1 MTDAASIRNMAAV
14 AAGNLVMVTAPTF
27 YVVRSVWRMLSF
39 HPTTHT
45 TRGGDPD
52 RRPMT
57 IQIAAAAR
65 SGSGRFLAG
74 DTSAEAV
81 FTREDLSEEQL
92 LFGRA
97 AEEFMRTEVLPR
109 AAELYNKD
117 WVLTR
122 ELIRKAADRDF
133 TRLEIPEAY
142 GGLGLDKVSTA
153 CVGEQLSLNPSFAG
167 SLGAHTSIGTL
178 PIVYFG
184 NAAQREKYLPRLAN
198 GELIGAFAL
207 TEPEAGS
214 DALSA
219 RTTATLTPD
228 GKHYSLRGQKLWIT
242 NGAFADIF
250 TVFAKVD
257 GKQFTAFIV
266 ERGMGVLNGSDE
278 HKLGLDGSST
288 TALMFDDVKV
298 PVENVLGTIGE
309 GHKVA
314 FNILHF
320 GRVKLGTRN
329 IGGAKQ
335 ALTGAVRYAIGRK
348 QYCQSFVSFGLIYHK
363 IDEMAVRCFVGDAM
377 VFRALGE
384 VDDALGRVDGNDLP
398 AVMKTIEEFAIE
410 CSINKVWSSEALAYV
425 VDEALQVYGGNGY
438 SREFPAE
445 RAYRDARITR
455 IYEGTNEINRLIV
468 GTRLAKSAAVAPAMA
483 DAARGAGSV
492 DGSLLARAKALTLW
506 LFAQAIAKYG
516 KDFSK
521 EQEVVSRLADIAIE
535 VYALESAILR
545 SEKITARGGSH
556 AEVAADIVRVFASD
570 SVDRLFHAGKNALSA
585 IAEPNAG
592 AAIEKLHMLLHD
604 APVDTVAARRRIAA
618 VIIEA
623 GRYPL

>member
-1 MTDAASIRNMAAV
+1 MTVQLDAAPR
-14 AAGNLVMVTAPTF
+14 AGN
-27 YVVRSVWRMLSF
+27 
-39 HPTTHT
+39 
-45 TRGGDPD
+45 
-52 RRPMT
+52 
-57 IQIAAAAR
+57 
-65 SGSGRFLAG
+65 GRFLAA
-74 DTSAEAV
+74 DTSPDAA

-122 ELIRKAADRDF
+122 ELIKKAADRDF

-153 CVGEQLSLNPSFAG
+153 CVGEMLSLNPSFAG

-184 NAAQREKYLPRLAN
+184 NAEQRAKYLPRLAN

-219 RTTATLTPD
+219 RTTATLTAD
-228 GKHYSLRGQKLWIT
+228 GKFYSLRGQKLWIT
-242 NGAFADIF
+242 NGGFADIF

-257 GKQFTAFIV
+257 GTHFTAFIV
-266 ERGMGVLNGSDE
+266 ERGFGVLNGADE

-298 PVENVLGTIGE
+298 PVENVLGTVGE

-314 FNILHF
+314 FNILNF

-335 ALTGAVRYAIGRK
+335 ALTAAVKYAIGRK
-348 QYCQSFVSFGLIYHK
+348 QFGQSIASFGLIKHK
-363 IDEMAVRCFVGDAM
+363 IAEMAIRCFVGDAM
-377 VFRALGE
+377 VFRALGD
-384 VDDALGRVDGNDLP
+384 VDDALNKVDANDLP

-468 GTRLAKSAAVAPAMA
+468 GTRVAKSAAVAPAMV
-483 DAARGAGSV
+483 DAAGQDRT
-492 DGSLLARAKALTLW
+492 DGTLLSRAKALTLS
-506 LFAQAIAKYG
+506 LFAQATQKYG
-516 KDFSK
+516 KEFSK
-521 EQEVVSRLADIAIE
+521 EQEVVSRLADMAIE

-545 SEKITARGGSH
+545 SEKIGARGGSY
-556 AEVAADIVRVFASD
+556 AELASDMVRVFACD
-570 SVDRLFHAGKNALSA
+570 SVDRLHHSAKNALSA
-585 IAEPNAG
+585 IAGEEAG
-592 AAIEKLHMLLHD
+592 PGIERVHRFLHQ
-604 APVDTVAARRRIAA
+604 APVNTVAARRRIADA
-618 VIIEA
+618 VIEA
-623 GRYPL
+623 TRYPL

>member
-1 MTDAASIRNMAAV
+1 
-14 AAGNLVMVTAPTF
+14 
-27 YVVRSVWRMLSF
+27 
-39 HPTTHT
+39 
-45 TRGGDPD
+45 
-52 RRPMT
+52 MT
-57 IQIAAAAR
+57 IQIEAGIRGGA
-65 SGSGRFLAG
+65 GRFLAG
-74 DTSAEAV
+74 DTPAAAV
-81 FTREDLSEEQL
+81 FTREDLSDEQL

-153 CVGEQLSLNPSFAG
+153 CVGEHLSLNPSFAG

-184 NAAQREKYLPRLAN
+184 NDAQRAKYLPRLAN

-242 NGAFADIF
+242 NGGFADIF

-257 GKQFTAFIV
+257 GKHFTAFIV
-266 ERGMGVLNGSDE
+266 ERGMGVVNGSDE

-314 FNILHF
+314 FNILNF

-348 QYCQSFVSFGLIYHK
+348 QFGQSIASFGLIKHK
-363 IDEMAVRCFVGDAM
+363 IAEMAVRCFVGDAM

-384 VDDALGRVDGNDLP
+384 VDDALNKVDGNDLP

-468 GTRLAKSAAVAPAMA
+468 GTRLAKSAALA
-483 DAARGAGSV
+483 GAIQEATGIDSAH
-492 DGSLLARAKALTLW
+492 GTLLARAKQLTLW
-506 LFAQAIAKYG
+506 LFGQAAHKYG
-516 KDFSK
+516 KAFST
-521 EQEVVSRLADIAIE
+521 EQEVASRLADMAIE
-535 VYALESAILR
+535 IYALESAMLR
-545 SEKITARGGSH
+545 ADKIEARGGSYS
-556 AEVAADIVRVFASD
+556 AVAADMVRVFASD
-570 SVDRLFHAGKNALSA
+570 SVDRLTHAAKNALSA
-585 IAEPNAG
+585 IAESE
-592 AAIEKLHMLLHD
+592 AAAAMEKVHALLHQP
-604 APVDTVAARRRIAA
+604 PVDTIAARRRIADA
-618 VIIEA
+618 IIEA
-623 GRYPL
+623 NRYPL

>member
-1 MTDAASIRNMAAV
+1 
-14 AAGNLVMVTAPTF
+14 
-27 YVVRSVWRMLSF
+27 
-39 HPTTHT
+39 
-45 TRGGDPD
+45 
-52 RRPMT
+52 MT
-57 IQIAAAAR
+57 IQIDAAVR
-65 SGSGRFLAG
+65 GGGRFLV
-74 DTSAEAV
+74 AETPADAV
-81 FTREDLSEEQL
+81 FTREDLSDEQL

-97 AEEFMRTEVLPR
+97 AEDFMRTEVLPR
-109 AAELYNKD
+109 VAELYNKD

-153 CVGEQLSLNPSFAG
+153 CVGEQLSINPSFAG

-184 NAAQREKYLPRLAN
+184 NAEQREKYLPRLAS

-219 RTTATLTPD
+219 RTTATLTSD
-228 GKHYSLRGQKLWIT
+228 GRHYSLRGQKLWIT
-242 NGAFADIF
+242 NGGFADIF

-257 GKQFTAFIV
+257 GKHFTAFIV
-266 ERGMGVLNGSDE
+266 ERGMGVISGSDE

-314 FNILHF
+314 FNILNF

-329 IGGAKQ
+329 IGSGKQ
-335 ALTGAVRYAIGRK
+335 ALTGAVRYAVGRK
-348 QYCQSFVSFGLIYHK
+348 QFGQSIASFGLIKHK
-363 IDEMAVRCFVGDAM
+363 IAEMAVRCFVGDAM

-384 VDDALGRVDGNDLP
+384 VDEALARVDGNDLP
-398 AVMKTIEEFAIE
+398 TVMKTIEEFAIE

-468 GTRLAKSAAVAPAMA
+468 GTRLAKSAAL
-483 DAARGAGSV
+483 AAAIDSAGGV
-492 DGSLLARAKALTLW
+492 DGANGTLLSRAKRLTLS
-506 LFAQAIAKYG
+506 LFGQATKQYG
-516 KDFSK
+516 KGFSS
-521 EQEVVSRLADIAIE
+521 EQEVVSRLADMAID
-535 VYALESAILR
+535 VYALESATLR
-545 SEKITARGGSH
+545 AGKIAARGGSY
-556 AEVAADIVRVFASD
+556 AGVAADMVRVFESD
-570 SVDRLFHAGKNALSA
+570 TVDRLTHAAKNAVSA
-585 IAEPNAG
+585 IDADAG
-592 AAIEKLHMLLHD
+592 RAIANVHAVLHH
-604 APVDTVAARRRIAA
+604 APIDTIAARRRIADA
-618 VIIEA
+618 IIEA
-623 GRYPL
+623 NRYPL

>member
-1 MTDAASIRNMAAV
+1 
-14 AAGNLVMVTAPTF
+14 
-27 YVVRSVWRMLSF
+27 
-39 HPTTHT
+39 
-45 TRGGDPD
+45 
-52 RRPMT
+52 MT
-57 IQIAAAAR
+57 IQIDAAVR
-65 SGSGRFLAG
+65 SGSGRFLAVE
-74 DTSAEAV
+74 TPAEAV

-266 ERGMGVLNGSDE
+266 ERGMGVVNGSDE

-314 FNILHF
+314 FNILNF

-348 QYCQSFVSFGLIYHK
+348 QFGQSIASFGLIKHK
-363 IDEMAVRCFVGDAM
+363 IAEMGVRCFVGDAM

-384 VDDALGRVDGNDLP
+384 VDAALGKVDGNDLP
-398 AVMKTIEEFAIE
+398 NVMKTIEEFAIE

-468 GTRLAKSAAVAPAMA
+468 GTRLAKSPALAVAIDGANA
-483 DAARGAGSV
+483 IDAA
-492 DGSLLARAKALTLW
+492 DGKLLARAKHLTLW
-506 LFAQAIAKYG
+506 LFGQAVKKYG
-516 KDFSK
+516 KGFSS
-521 EQEVVSRLADIAIE
+521 EQEVVSRLADMAIE

-545 SEKITARGGSH
+545 ADKIVTRGGGH
-556 AEVAADIVRVFASD
+556 TGLATDMVRVFASD
-570 SVDRLFHAGKNALSA
+570 SVDRLAHAAKNALSA
-585 IAEPNAG
+585 IAADDAG
-592 AAIEKLHMLLHD
+592 AAIEKVQTLLHH
-604 APVDTVAARRRIAA
+604 APVDTIATRRRIANA
-618 VIIEA
+618 IIEA
-623 GRYPL
+623 NRYPL

>member
-1 MTDAASIRNMAAV
+1 MTLQLDARA
-14 AAGNLVMVTAPTF
+14 
-27 YVVRSVWRMLSF
+27 
-39 HPTTHT
+39 
-45 TRGGDPD
+45 RG
-52 RRPMT
+52 
-57 IQIAAAAR
+57 
-65 SGSGRFLAG
+65 SNGRFLVA
-74 DTSAEAV
+74 DTAPSAA

-109 AAELYNKD
+109 VAELYNKD

-122 ELIRKAADRDF
+122 ELIKKAADRDF

-198 GELIGAFAL
+198 GDLIGAFAL

-228 GKHYSLRGQKLWIT
+228 GRDYSLRGQKLWIT

-257 GKQFTAFIV
+257 GKHFTAFIV
-266 ERGMGVLNGSDE
+266 ERGMGVINGSDE

-309 GHKVA
+309 GHRVA
-314 FNILHF
+314 FNILNF

-335 ALTGAVRYAIGRK
+335 ALTAAVRYAIGRK
-348 QYCQSFVSFGLIYHK
+348 QFGQSIANFGLVKHK
-363 IDEMAVRCFVGDAM
+363 IAEMGVRCFVGDAM
-377 VFRALGE
+377 VFRALGD
-384 VDDALGRVDGNDLP
+384 VDDALGGVDGNDLP
-398 AVMKTIEEFAIE
+398 KVMKTIEEFAIE

-468 GTRLAKSAAVAPAMA
+468 GTRLAKSPVLAASIE
-483 DAARGAGSV
+483 GAGAI
-492 DGSLLARAKALTLW
+492 DGADGTLLARAKHLTLS
-506 LFAQAIAKYG
+506 LFGQAAKKYG
-516 KDFSK
+516 KGFSS
-521 EQEVVSRLADIAIE
+521 EQEVVSRLADMAIE
-535 VYALESAILR
+535 IYALESAMLR
-545 SEKITARGGSH
+545 ADKIGARNGSY
-556 AEVAADIVRVFASD
+556 AAVAAEMVGVFASD
-570 SVDRLFHAGKNALSA
+570 SVDRLTHATKNVLSA
-585 IAEPNAG
+585 ITAADAA
-592 AAIEKLHMLLHD
+592 AAIQQVHTLLHQ
-604 APVDTVAARRRIAA
+604 APIDTIAARRRIADA
-618 VIIEA
+618 IIEA
-623 GRYPL
+623 KRYPL

>member
-1 MTDAASIRNMAAV
+1 MTLRIDA
-14 AAGNLVMVTAPTF
+14 G
-27 YVVRSVWRMLSF
+27 VR
-39 HPTTHT
+39 
-45 TRGGDPD
+45 RG
-52 RRPMT
+52 
-57 IQIAAAAR
+57 A
-65 SGSGRFLAG
+65 GRFLAA
-74 DTSAEAV
+74 DTSAAAV

-242 NGAFADIF
+242 NGGFADIF

-257 GKQFTAFIV
+257 GKHFTAFIV
-266 ERGMGVLNGSDE
+266 ERGMGVVNGSDE

-314 FNILHF
+314 FNILNF

-348 QYCQSFVSFGLIYHK
+348 QFGQSIASFGLVKHK
-363 IDEMAVRCFVGDAM
+363 IAEMGVRCFVGDAM
-377 VFRALGE
+377 VFRALGD
-384 VDDALGRVDGNDLP
+384 VDDALNQVDANDLP
-398 AVMKTIEEFAIE
+398 LVMKTIEDFAIE

-468 GTRLAKSAAVAPAMA
+468 GTRLAKSPAIA
-483 DAARGAGSV
+483 DAVQEAARDIDAAHGT
-492 DGSLLARAKALTLW
+492 LLARAKHLTLW
-506 LFAQAIAKYG
+506 LIAEATRKYG
-516 KDFSK
+516 KAFSS
-521 EQEVVSRLADIAIE
+521 EQEVASRLADMAMEI
-535 VYALESAILR
+535 YALESAILR
-545 SEKITARGGSH
+545 ADKINARGGSY
-556 AEVAADIVRVFASD
+556 AAVAADMVRVFASD
-570 SVDRLFHAGKNALSA
+570 SVDRLAHAAKNALSA
-585 IAEPNAG
+585 IAEPHAG
-592 AAIEKLHMLLHD
+592 AALEKVHTLLHH
-604 APVDTVAARRRIAA
+604 APVDTIAARRRIADA
-618 VIIEA
+618 IIEA
-623 GRYPL
+623 TRYPL

>member
-1 MTDAASIRNMAAV
+1 MTLQLDAGPR
-14 AAGNLVMVTAPTF
+14 AGN
-27 YVVRSVWRMLSF
+27 
-39 HPTTHT
+39 
-45 TRGGDPD
+45 
-52 RRPMT
+52 
-57 IQIAAAAR
+57 
-65 SGSGRFLAG
+65 GRFLAA
-74 DTSAEAV
+74 DTAPDAA

-92 LFGRA
+92 MFGRA

-109 AAELYNKD
+109 AADLYNKD

-122 ELIRKAADRDF
+122 ELIKQAADRDF

-153 CVGEQLSLNPSFAG
+153 CVGEMLSLNPSFAG

-184 NAAQREKYLPRLAN
+184 NAEQRAKYLPRLAN

-214 DALSA
+214 DALAA

-228 GKHYSLRGQKLWIT
+228 GRFYSLRGQKLWIT
-242 NGAFADIF
+242 NGGFADIF

-257 GKQFTAFIV
+257 GKLFTAFIV
-266 ERGMGVLNGSDE
+266 ERGFGVINGADE

-298 PVENVLGTIGE
+298 PVENVLGTVGE

-314 FNILHF
+314 FNILNF

-335 ALTGAVRYAIGRK
+335 ALTGAVKYAIGRR
-348 QYCQSFVSFGLIYHK
+348 QFGQSIANFGLIKHK
-363 IDEMAVRCFVGDAM
+363 IAEMAIRCFVGDAM
-377 VFRALGE
+377 VFRALGD
-384 VDDALGRVDGNDLP
+384 VDAALNKVDAGDLP
-398 AVMKTIEEFAIE
+398 SVMKTIEEFAIE

-483 DAARGAGSV
+483 DAAAHDRALPSGAVAKEG
-492 DGSLLARAKALTLW
+492 DGTLLARAKSLTLS
-506 LFAQAIAKYG
+506 LFAQATQHYG

-521 EQEVVSRLADIAIE
+521 EQEVVSRLADLAIE

-545 SEKITARGGSH
+545 SDKIAARGSSH
-556 AEVAADIVRVFASD
+556 AGLAADMVRVFACD
-570 SVDRLFHAGKNALSA
+570 SVDRLQHAAKNVLSA
-585 IAEPNAG
+585 IAGEQAG
-592 AAIEKLHMLLHD
+592 AAVDQAHAQLHL
-604 APVDTVAARRRIAA
+604 APIDTVAARRRIADA
-618 VIIEA
+618 IVEA
-623 GRYPL
+623 TRYPL

>member
-1 MTDAASIRNMAAV
+1 M
-14 AAGNLVMVTAPTF
+14 
-27 YVVRSVWRMLSF
+27 
-39 HPTTHT
+39 T
-45 TRGGDPD
+45 TRLDTD
-52 RRPMT
+52 MR
-57 IQIAAAAR
+57 A
-65 SGSGRFLAG
+65 GSGRFLVG
-74 DTSAEAV
+74 DTTPDAV

-97 AEEFMRTEVLPR
+97 AEEFMRTEVVPR
-109 AAELYNKD
+109 AAEIYAKD
-117 WVLTR
+117 WPLTR
-122 ELIRKAADRDF
+122 ELIKKAADRDF

-153 CVGEQLSLNPSFAG
+153 CVGEQLGLLPSFAG

-184 NAAQREKYLPRLAN
+184 NDKQRQRYLPRLAN

-219 RTTATLTPD
+219 RMTATLTPD

-242 NGAFADIF
+242 NGGFADIF
-250 TVFAKVD
+250 TVFAKID
-257 GKQFTAFIV
+257 GQHFTAFIV
-266 ERGMGVLNGSDE
+266 ERGMGVISGAEE
-278 HKLGLDGSST
+278 HKLGLDGNST

-298 PVENVLGTIGE
+298 PVENVLGTVGE

-314 FNILHF
+314 FNILNL

-335 ALTGAVRYAIGRK
+335 ALTGAVKYAIGRK
-348 QYCQSFVSFGLIYHK
+348 QFGKSIASFGLIRHK
-363 IDEMAVRCFVGDAM
+363 IAEMSVRCFVGDAM
-377 VFRALGE
+377 VFRSLGE
-384 VDDALGRVDGNDLP
+384 VDAALSKVDNNDGA
-398 AVMKTIEEFAIE
+398 AVLKEIEEFAIE

-455 IYEGTNEINRLIV
+455 IYEGTNEINRLII
-468 GTRLAKSAAVAPAMA
+468 GTRLAKSPPVTAAIAGGDTAT
-483 DAARGAGSV
+483 DAGGSPERR
-492 DGSLLARAKALTLW
+492 LLARAKRLTTQTLG
-506 LFAQAIAKYG
+506 LAAKKYG
-516 KDFSK
+516 KGISS
-521 EQEVVSRLADIAIE
+521 EQEVVGRLADMAIE

-545 SEKITARGGSH
+545 AEKMQPRGGGH
-556 AEVAADIVRVFASD
+556 AATALDIVTVFAADASD
-570 SVDRLFHAGKNALSA
+570 RLGIAAKNALA
-585 IAEPNAG
+585 TIEGPDAAAAVDG
-592 AAIEKLHMLLHD
+592 ALSELRHG
-604 APVDTVAARRRIAA
+604 PVDTIAARRRIADA
-618 VIIEA
+618 VIEA

>member
-1 MTDAASIRNMAAV
+1 MTVQLDAGPR
-14 AAGNLVMVTAPTF
+14 AGN
-27 YVVRSVWRMLSF
+27 
-39 HPTTHT
+39 
-45 TRGGDPD
+45 
-52 RRPMT
+52 
-57 IQIAAAAR
+57 
-65 SGSGRFLAG
+65 GRFLVA
-74 DTSAEAV
+74 DSTPDAV

-97 AEEFMRTEVLPR
+97 AEEFMRTEVVPR
-109 AAELYNKD
+109 AAEIFAKD
-117 WVLTR
+117 WPLTR
-122 ELIRKAADRDF
+122 ELIKKAADRDF

-153 CVGEQLSLNPSFAG
+153 CVGEQLGLLPSFAG

-184 NAAQREKYLPRLAN
+184 NPDQRERYLPRLAN

-228 GKHYSLRGQKLWIT
+228 GKHYSIRGNKLWIT
-242 NGAFADIF
+242 NGGFADIF

-257 GKQFTAFIV
+257 GKHFTAFIV
-266 ERGMGVLNGSDE
+266 ERGMGVVSGAEE
-278 HKLGLDGSST
+278 HKLGLDGNST

-298 PVENVLGTIGE
+298 PVENVLGTVGE

-314 FNILHF
+314 FNILNL

-335 ALTGAVRYAIGRK
+335 ALTGAVKYAIGRK
-348 QYCQSFVSFGLIYHK
+348 QFGQSIASFGLIKHK
-363 IDEMAVRCFVGDAM
+363 IAEMSIRCFVGDAM
-377 VFRALGE
+377 VFRSLGE
-384 VDDALGRVDGNDLP
+384 VDEALSAVDHEDP
-398 AVMKTIEEFAIE
+398 AVALKTIEQFAIE

-455 IYEGTNEINRLIV
+455 IYEGTNEINRIIV
-468 GTRLAKSAAVAPAMA
+468 GTRLVKSAEVAAKIA
-483 DAARGAGSV
+483 EAAAAGLDRARTRQSPPGPLGRERG
-492 DGSLLARAKALTLW
+492 LLERAKEVTRYTLGLASQKFGKAL
-506 LFAQAIAKYG
+506 
-516 KDFSK
+516 SS
-521 EQEVVSRLADIAIE
+521 EQEVVSRLADMAIE
-535 VYALESAILR
+535 IYALESAILR
-545 SEKITARGGSH
+545 AEKIHARGGSH
-556 AEVAADIVRVFASD
+556 AATVVAMTQVFAADAA
-570 SVDRLFHAGKNALSA
+570 DRLEHAAKNAFAGIDPPNLIDILETVHVLLGHGPVNT
-585 IAEPNAG
+585 IAN
-592 AAIEKLHMLLHD
+592 
-604 APVDTVAARRRIAA
+604 RRRIADA
-618 VIIEA
+618 VIEA

>member
-1 MTDAASIRNMAAV
+1 MTLQLDAGPR
-14 AAGNLVMVTAPTF
+14 AGN
-27 YVVRSVWRMLSF
+27 
-39 HPTTHT
+39 
-45 TRGGDPD
+45 
-52 RRPMT
+52 
-57 IQIAAAAR
+57 
-65 SGSGRFLAG
+65 GRFLAAA
-74 DTSAEAV
+74 TAPEAA
-81 FTREDLSEEQL
+81 FTREDLSAEQL

-109 AAELYNKD
+109 AADLYNKD

-122 ELIRKAADRDF
+122 ELISKAADRDF

-153 CVGEQLSLNPSFAG
+153 CVGEMLSLNPSFAG

-184 NAAQREKYLPRLAN
+184 NAEQRAKYLPRLAN

-228 GKHYSLRGQKLWIT
+228 GRCYSLRGQKLWIT
-242 NGAFADIF
+242 NGGFADIF
-250 TVFAKVD
+250 IVFAKVD
-257 GKQFTAFIV
+257 GKHFTAFIV
-266 ERGMGVLNGSDE
+266 ERGFGVVNGSDE

-298 PVENVLGTIGE
+298 PIENVLGTVGE

-314 FNILHF
+314 FNILNF

-335 ALTGAVRYAIGRK
+335 ALTGAVKYAIGRK
-348 QYCQSFVSFGLIYHK
+348 QFGQSIANFGLIKHK
-363 IDEMAVRCFVGDAM
+363 IAEMAIRCFVGDAM
-377 VFRALGE
+377 VFRALGD
-384 VDDALGRVDGNDLP
+384 VDEALNQVDANDLP
-398 AVMKTIEEFAIE
+398 TVMKTIEEFAIE

-483 DAARGAGSV
+483 DAAAQHRALPAGAVATAG
-492 DGSLLARAKALTLW
+492 DGTLLSRAKWLTLS
-506 LFAQAIAKYG
+506 LFAQATQRYG

-521 EQEVVSRLADIAIE
+521 EQEVVSRLADMAIE
-535 VYALESAILR
+535 VYALESALLR
-545 SEKITARGGSH
+545 SEKIAARGGSH
-556 AEVAADIVRVFASD
+556 AELAADMVRVFACD
-570 SVDRLFHAGKNALSA
+570 SVDRLHHAAKNALSA
-585 IAEPNAG
+585 IAGPQAG
-592 AAIEKLHMLLHD
+592 PAIDQVRVQLHH
-604 APVDTVAARRRIAA
+604 APIDTVAARRRIAEA
-618 VIIEA
+618 LIEA
-623 GRYPL
+623 TRYPL

>member
-1 MTDAASIRNMAAV
+1 MHIDAGV
-14 AAGNLVMVTAPTF
+14 
-27 YVVRSVWRMLSF
+27 
-39 HPTTHT
+39 
-45 TRGGDPD
+45 RGG
-52 RRPMT
+52 
-57 IQIAAAAR
+57 A
-65 SGSGRFLAG
+65 GRFLAG
-74 DTSAEAV
+74 DTPPAAV
-81 FTREDLSEEQL
+81 FTREELSEEQL

-97 AEEFMRTEVLPR
+97 AEEFMRTEVMPR
-109 AAELYNKD
+109 AADLYNKD
-117 WVLTR
+117 WKLTR

-184 NAAQREKYLPRLAN
+184 NAAQREQYLPRLAN

-219 RTTATLTPD
+219 RTTATLTAD
-228 GKHYSLRGQKLWIT
+228 GRHYSLRGQKLWIT

-257 GKQFTAFIV
+257 GKHFTAFIV
-266 ERGMGVLNGSDE
+266 ERGMGVISGSDE

-298 PVENVLGTIGE
+298 PVENVLGAIGE

-314 FNILHF
+314 FNILNF

-335 ALTGAVRYAIGRK
+335 ALTAAVRYAIGRK
-348 QYCQSFVSFGLIYHK
+348 QFGQSIASFGLVKHK
-363 IDEMAVRCFVGDAM
+363 IAEMGVRCFVGDAM

-384 VDDALGRVDGNDLP
+384 VDEALNQVDGNDLP

-468 GTRLAKSAAVAPAMA
+468 GTRLAKSHALSAAIAAASDAV
-483 DAARGAGSV
+483 DAAQGT
-492 DGSLLARAKALTLW
+492 LLSRAKQLALW
-506 LFAQAIAKYG
+506 LIAQSTQKYG
-516 KDFSK
+516 KSFSS
-521 EQEVVSRLADIAIE
+521 EQEVASRIADIAIE
-535 VYALESAILR
+535 IYALESAVLR
-545 SEKITARGGSH
+545 AEKIAARGGSH
-556 AEVAADIVRVFASD
+556 AAVAADIVRVFASD
-570 SVDRLFHAGKNALSA
+570 SVDRLLHAAKNALSA
-585 IAEPNAG
+585 IAEPHAG
-592 AAIEKLHMLLHD
+592 AAIDKVHTLLHH
-604 APVDTVAARRRIAA
+604 APVDTIAARRRIADA
-618 VIIEA
+618 IIEA
-623 GRYPL
+623 NRYPL

>member
-1 MTDAASIRNMAAV
+1 MTAHLEAGPR
-14 AAGNLVMVTAPTF
+14 AGN
-27 YVVRSVWRMLSF
+27 
-39 HPTTHT
+39 
-45 TRGGDPD
+45 
-52 RRPMT
+52 
-57 IQIAAAAR
+57 
-65 SGSGRFLAG
+65 GRFLVA
-74 DTSAEAV
+74 DSTPDAV

-97 AEEFMRTEVLPR
+97 AEEFMRTEVVPR
-109 AAELYNKD
+109 AAEIFAKD
-117 WVLTR
+117 WPLTR
-122 ELIRKAADRDF
+122 ELIKKAADRDF

-153 CVGEQLSLNPSFAG
+153 CVGEQLGLLPSFAG

-184 NAAQREKYLPRLAN
+184 NPDQRERYLPRLAN

-228 GKHYSLRGQKLWIT
+228 GKFYSLRGQKLWIT
-242 NGAFADIF
+242 NGGFADIF

-257 GKQFTAFIV
+257 GKHFTAFIV
-266 ERGMGVLNGSDE
+266 ERGMGVVSGAEE
-278 HKLGLDGSST
+278 HKLGLDGNST

-298 PVENVLGTIGE
+298 PVENVLGTVGE

-314 FNILHF
+314 FNILNL

-335 ALTGAVRYAIGRK
+335 ALTGAVKYAIGRK
-348 QYCQSFVSFGLIYHK
+348 QFGQAIASFGLIKHK
-363 IDEMAVRCFVGDAM
+363 IAEMSVRCFVGDAM
-377 VFRALGE
+377 VFRSLGE
-384 VDDALGRVDGNDLP
+384 VDEALSAVDHNDP
-398 AVMKTIEEFAIE
+398 AVALKTIEQFAIE

-455 IYEGTNEINRLIV
+455 IYEGTNEINRIIV
-468 GTRLAKSAAVAPAMA
+468 GTRLAKSAEVATQIA
-483 DAARGAGSV
+483 DAATNGLDSARTQPPHSGPLAKERG
-492 DGSLLARAKALTLW
+492 LLTRAKEVTRYALGAASQK
-506 LFAQAIAKYG
+506 FG
-516 KDFSK
+516 KALSQ
-521 EQEVVSRLADIAIE
+521 EQEVVSRLADMAIE
-535 VYALESAILR
+535 IYALESAILR
-545 SEKITARGGSH
+545 AEKMQSRGGGLAAVALDITH
-556 AEVAADIVRVFASD
+556 VFAADAA
-570 SVDRLFHAGKNALSA
+570 DRLEHAAKNAL
-585 IAEPNAG
+585 
-592 AAIEKLHMLLHD
+592 AAIEPTDLIGVLGSVHTMLGHG
-604 APVDTVAARRRIAA
+604 PVNTIAHRRRIADA
-618 VIIEA
+618 VIEA